1 MANRYLPVGCFGKLP
16 IWPEY
21 MEAGTSY
28 PAARALKQWLHGGRE
43 HAGMEDPEGGRA
55 DTEVRAHLRLLIG
68 VPGSTELL
76 VGVLRPSGDQ
86 GGRSFPFSVF
96 SLIPR
101 KLYGKHYPLLPLAL
115 SPIWDAL
122 EDAWDSLAGVAT
134 KGAFEEL
141 LESLEVPHPAP
152 LNEVKAVYQGR
163 QRESTGPLL
172 AREDGASLGRALGN
186 MPALL
191 NRLRKGSDAEGL
203 LVELP
208 VSREPDGACFDTS
221 VWIDLVNRQFRLK
234 RFDPLVFLDAS
245 RVPADRRL
253 LLKFG
258 ALRPSDYS
266 AIMALRDDGGAM
278 ARPAHAEPGKED
290 GASPDPA
297 PPTYVELLGR
307 KLSAKG

>member
-1 MANRYLPVGCFGKLP
+1 MTNRYLPVGCFGKLP

-28 PAARALKQWLHGGRE
+28 PSARAFKQWLHGGRE
-43 HAGMEDPEGGRA
+43 HAGLEDPEGGRV

-68 VPGSTELL
+68 LPGSTELL
-76 VGVLRPSGDQ
+76 VGVLRPSKDQ

-115 SPIWDAL
+115 SPVWDVL
-122 EDAWDSLAGVAT
+122 EDAWDSLAAVAT
-134 KGAFEEL
+134 KGAFEEM

-172 AREDGASLGRALGN
+172 EREDGASLARALRN
-186 MPALL
+186 LPAFLK
-191 NRLRKGSDAEGL
+191 RLRKGSDSAGL
-203 LVELP
+203 LAELP
-208 VSREPDGACFDTS
+208 VAREPDGACFDAS

-245 RVPADRRL
+245 REPAERRL

-258 ALRPSDYS
+258 VLDPADYA
-266 AIMALRDDGGAM
+266 AIMVLRDAEESVV
-278 ARPAHAEPGKED
+278 RPAHAQAGEEN
-290 GASPDPA
+290 GAGSET
-297 PPTYVELLGR
+297 PPETYAELLGR
-307 KLSAKG
+307 KLPARG

>member
-43 HAGMEDPEGGRA
+43 HAGMEDPNGGRA
-55 DTEVRAHLRLLIG
+55 DTSVRAHLRLLIG
-68 VPGSTELL
+68 TPGSTELL

-96 SLIPR
+96 SFIPR
-101 KLYGKHYPLLPLAL
+101 KLYGKQYQLLPLAL
-115 SPIWDAL
+115 SPIWDVL

-134 KGAFEEL
+134 KNAFEEM
-141 LESLEVPHPAP
+141 LETLDVPHPAQ
-152 LNEVKAVYQGR
+152 LNEVKGVYQGR
-163 QRESTGPLL
+163 QRESTEPMLT
-172 AREDGASLGRALGN
+172 RDDGASLGRTLNNLPG
-186 MPALL
+186 LL

-208 VSREPDGACFDTS
+208 VSREPDGACFDAS
-221 VWIDLVNRQFRLK
+221 VWIDLVNRQFLLK
-234 RFDPLVFLDAS
+234 RYEPLVFLDAG
-245 RVPADRRL
+245 REAADRRL

-258 ALRPSDYS
+258 ALLPSDYA
-266 AIMALRDDGGAM
+266 AIMALRDAGAAV
-278 ARPAHAEPGKED
+278 ARPAHPHPDEGTEPGSD
-290 GASPDPA
+290 T
-297 PPTYVELLGR
+297 PPTTYADLLGR
-307 KLSAKG
+307 KLSARG

>member
-21 MEAGTSY
+21 LEAGTSY

-55 DTEVRAHLRLLIG
+55 DTEVRAQLRLLIG
-68 VPGSTELL
+68 LPGSTELL

-101 KLYGKHYPLLPLAL
+101 KLYGKHYGLLPLAL
-115 SPIWDAL
+115 SPVWDVL

-152 LNEVKAVYQGR
+152 LGEVKGVYQGR
-163 QRESTGPLL
+163 QRESTDALF
-172 AREDGASLGRALGN
+172 AREDGASLARALGGL
-186 MPALL
+186 PALL

-203 LVELP
+203 LMELP
-208 VSREPDGACFDTS
+208 VSREPDGACFDAS
-221 VWIDLVNRQFRLK
+221 VWIDLVNRQFMLK
-234 RFDPLVFLDAS
+234 RFEPLVFLDAGQEA
-245 RVPADRRL
+245 ADRRL

-258 ALRPSDYS
+258 ALRPSDYP
-266 AIMALRDDGGAM
+266 AIMALSEAGADV
-278 ARPAHAEPGKED
+278 ARPAHAAPGEET
-290 GASPDPA
+290 GAEPA
-297 PPTYVELLGR
+297 PAPATYEGLLGS
-307 KLSAKG
+307 KLSVKG